1 MEQTVTPLSP
11 ADEAPLAAQRAV
23 CEAYLGND
31 ASRANYATPAGKLGL
46 IRALLAHDVFRP
58 EQTYELQCL
67 GVVLGDALA
76 QELGLR
82 WVMVDDESGRDPA
95 LQVPGTTVLL
105 FPLTMLA
112 KRIERGE
119 AVDVFELFNGVAAR
133 VDELRQTD
141 AG

>member
-1 MEQTVTPLSP
+1 MQQTVTPLSS
-11 ADEAPLAAQRAV
+11 ADGARLAAQRAV
-23 CEAYLGND
+23 CEAYLGD
-31 ASRANYATPAGKLGL
+31 GASRAKYATAAGKLGL
-46 IRALLAHDVFRP
+46 VRALLAQRVFRR

-76 QELGLR
+76 QELGLQ

-119 AVDVFELFNGVAAR
+119 AVDVFELFNGVAAQ
-133 VDELRQTD
+133 VDELRGTD